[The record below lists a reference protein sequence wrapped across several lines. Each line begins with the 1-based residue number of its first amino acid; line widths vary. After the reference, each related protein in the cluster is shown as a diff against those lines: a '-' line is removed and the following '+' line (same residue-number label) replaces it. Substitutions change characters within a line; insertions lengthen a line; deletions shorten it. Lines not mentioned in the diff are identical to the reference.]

1 MEQRLN
7 TGPEKVGNPAMDQG
21 NSELDQKTRDNIL
34 WYSRED
40 PAVIAARMAH
50 LDNEWDME
58 RMLIL
63 HTSMLSLVGFMMGTA
78 KHRLWYLIPAVFTCL
93 LVQHAIQG
101 WNPLMI
107 AFRKKG
113 IRTRKEID
121 MEKYALMDALKSKQA

>member
-7 TGPEKVGNPAMDQG
+7 EGPDKVRNQSTSQVNDEIDLQ
-21 NSELDQKTRDNIL
+21 TRDNIL
-34 WYSRED
+34 WYSREE
-40 PAVIAARMAH
+40 PGVIAARMAH
-50 LDNEWDME
+50 LDKEWDME

-63 HTSMLSLVGFMMGTA
+63 HSSMLSLVGIMMGTA
-78 KHRLWYLIPAVFTCL
+78 KSRLWYFLPAVLTCL
-93 LVQHAIQG
+93 LAQHAILG